1 MSQNCRLTCQLC
13 IPPPTTTLSPAQ
25 CYDSLPSCSYSA
37 FLCNYTLY
45 LTFMAQH
52 CPVTCGLCV
61 SLTTKTDPCSDKSLI
76 PNFPPSC
83 SIFTTLCTIPVFQAY
98 MSEYC
103 PKTCGFC
110 TSTVSPGVTNTITPT
125 LG

>member
-1 MSQNCRLTCQLC
+1 MGQNCRLTCQLC
-13 IPPPTTTLSPAQ
+13 TPSPPTTLSPAQ

-45 LTFMAQH
+45 LTFMSQN

-61 SLTTKTDPCSDKSLI
+61 PLATTKDPCSDKSLI
-76 PNFPPSC
+76 PNLPSNC
-83 SIFTTLCTIPVFQAY
+83 SAFSSLCTISVFQAI
-98 MSEYC
+98 MTEYC

-110 TSTVSPGVTNTITPT
+110 TSTISPGATSTSPLA